1 MFFLGLIGLP
11 FTLLSKKWAYKI
23 IKLYCWICFFILR
36 IMVNIR
42 VECRG
47 DIPKGNV
54 LICSKH
60 MSFLDVLML
69 AYFLPR
75 VNFVMKKELVFTPI
89 IGIYGLRIGC
99 VPVARGTKS
108 KALNNMIR
116 GYENS
121 IYNKDEQQIVIYP
134 QGTRVLPDEKKQY
147 KIGAGVLYDKLDLP
161 CHLVATNSGIFW
173 PKGSWRR
180 NSGLAVIKFIN
191 VLEPGLTLNKFM
203 KETEKNIERESKIL
217 MDEGQIINR

>member
-1 MFFLGLIGLP
+1 MGRPLI
-11 FTLLSKKWAYKI
+11 
-23 IKLYCWICFFILR
+23 FILR

-75 VNFVMKKELVFTPI
+75 VSFVMKKELVFTPI

-121 IYNKDEQQIVIYP
+121 IHNE
-134 QGTRVLPDEKKQY
+134 
-147 KIGAGVLYDKLDLP
+147 
-161 CHLVATNSGIFW
+161 
-173 PKGSWRR
+173 
-180 NSGLAVIKFIN
+180 
-191 VLEPGLTLNKFM
+191 FM
-203 KETEKNIERESKIL
+203 RC
-217 MDEGQIINR
+217 

>member
-1 MFFLGLIGLP
+1 
-11 FTLLSKKWAYKI
+11 
-23 IKLYCWICFFILR
+23 
-36 IMVNIR
+36 MVNIR

-75 VNFVMKKELVFTPI
+75 VSFVMKKELVFTPI

-108 KALNNMIR
+108 KALINLIK

-147 KIGAGVLYDKLDLP
+147 KIGAGVLYDKFDLP

-180 NSGLAVIKFIN
+180 NSGLAVIKFTN
-191 VLEPGLTLNKFM
+191 VLEPGLPLNQFM
-203 KETEKNIERESKIL
+203 KEIEKNIERESKIL
-217 MDEGQIINR
+217 MDEGQISIE